1 MKVLLVRPWVHPL
14 APLRD
19 ALRVGGFDPRFTRV
33 DIEPALN
40 AALQRG
46 PHDVIL
52 LDTNTPSLSRA
63 LVEARLRDHRLDIPI
78 VELDHDPLALPDRI
92 RNALAAR
99 RH

>member
-19 ALRVGGFDPRFTRV
+19 ALRTAGFDPRFTRV

-40 AALQRG
+40 AALARG
-46 PHDVIL
+46 AHDVIL
-52 LDTNTPSLSRA
+52 LDPNTPSLSRA
-63 LVEARLRDHRLDIPI
+63 IVEARLRDHRVDIAI
-78 VELDHDPLALPDRI
+78 VELDGDLRALCDRI
-92 RNALAAR
+92 RVALASR

>member
-19 ALRVGGFDPRFTRV
+19 ALRVAGFDPRFTRV

-40 AALQRG
+40 AALTRG
-46 PHDVIL
+46 THDIIL
-52 LDTNTPSLSRA
+52 LDPCTPSITRA
-63 LVEARLRDHRLDIPI
+63 TIEARLRDHRLDIPI
-78 VELDHDPLALPDRI
+78 IELDHDPRALPDRI
-92 RNALAAR
+92 RLALAAR